1 MKKKVIFSVLCALLL
16 LLLLAG
22 CGKAATMKNYR
33 AYAESVVGAYIAD
46 EDIRED
52 MLKTIS
58 TWKKL
63 EDFEN
68 FQSLMAL
75 LSGGSLKTYD
85 NWVAADCPTPFPTIE
100 ATKDSSSKTTATP
113 KPTDN
118 GKSAASKAT
127 ATPAPTA
134 AAQPVGG
141 SAPQGGGS
149 APQGGGT
156 PPQGGSGE
164 PSGNPPPN

>member
-1 MKKKVIFSVLCALLL
+1 MKKKVVFSVLCALLL

-85 NWVAADCPTPFPTIE
+85 NWVAADCPTPFPTVE
-100 ATKDSSSKTTATP
+100 ATKAPNAKTTATP

-118 GKSAASKAT
+118 SSKTAAGAAT
-127 ATPAPTA
+127 AAPAATP

-141 SAPQGGGS
+141 NSAQG
-149 APQGGGT
+149 
-156 PPQGGSGE
+156 GGSGE

>member
-1 MKKKVIFSVLCALLL
+1 MKKKVVFSVLCALLL

-33 AYAESVVGAYIAD
+33 AYAESVVSAYIAD

-52 MLKTIS
+52 MLQTIS

-85 NWVAADCPTPFPTIE
+85 NWVAADCPTPFPTVE
-100 ATKDSSSKTTATP
+100 ATKAPNTKTTATP

-118 GKSAASKAT
+118 SKTAASTAT

-141 SAPQGGGS
+141 N

-156 PPQGGSGE
+156 PPQGGFGA

>member
-1 MKKKVIFSVLCALLL
+1 MKKKVVFSVLCALLL

-33 AYAESVVGAYIAD
+33 AYAESVVSAYIAD

-85 NWVAADCPTPFPTIE
+85 NWVAADCPTPFPTVE
-100 ATKDSSSKTTATP
+100 ATKSPNAKTTATP

-118 GKSAASKAT
+118 SSKTAAGAAT
-127 ATPAPTA
+127 AAPAATP
-134 AAQPVGG
+134 AAQPV
-141 SAPQGGGS
+141 GGS

-156 PPQGGSGE
+156 PPQGGGSGE